1 MIFYQLSWLI
11 LFAPLFSFAVIIF
24 GTRVWDMLSR
34 PRVSAAEAHSG
45 DAHAEAHEVEAKGSE
60 GDDHG
65 EHGLDD
71 DEDPKLAHR
80 TMGALVSGY
89 VGIVITALACLYS
102 WLLLLNTAGVIAIA
116 PPLQP
121 GGITVFSYEWF
132 VQGTINYVIS
142 FQLDKLAIVM
152 MVVVTTISLLVQFYS
167 QGYMENSAGYARF
180 FAYLTLF
187 TFSMLDIVFA
197 QNFLVMFVGW
207 ELVGLSSYLLIGFW
221 INKQAKPAEDRLQP
235 ASAAIEAFIVNRIGD
250 VGFIIGIMILFVNT
264 GTFQFSQLAIRVQS
278 MDKGL
283 LTLAMILVFCGA
295 IGKSAQFPL
304 HVWLPPAMEGPT
316 PVSAL
321 IHAAT
326 LVAACVYMLVR
337 VAFIIQASQTVLLV
351 AAWIGTITAVMAAL
365 IATPQ
370 NDIKRILAY
379 SKLSQL
385 GYMVMAVGLASNDA
399 AMFHL

>member
-1 MIFYQLSWLI
+1 MVFYQLSWLI

-34 PRVSAAEAHSG
+34 PQVSAAEAHSG

-71 DEDPKLAHR
+71 DEDPKLAHL

-197 QNFLVMFVGW
+197 QNFLVIFVGW

-221 INKQAKPAEDRLQP
+221 INKQAKPAEDRPQP
-235 ASAAIEAFIVNRIGD
+235 ASAAIQAFIVNRIGD
-250 VGFIIGIMILFVNT
+250 VGFIIGIMILFVHT
-264 GTFQFSQLAIRVQS
+264 GTFDFGTLSDVHNPHGVAQAFAGNT
-278 MDKGL
+278 GL
-283 LTLAMILVFCGA
+283 LTLAMILIFCGA
-295 IGKSAQFPL
+295 IGKSAQVPL
-304 HVWLPPAMEGPT
+304 HTWLPSAMEGPT

-326 LVAACVYMLVR
+326 MVAAGVYM
-337 VAFIIQASQTVLLV
+337 VARTYPLFLAAGPQALGVV
-351 AAWIGTITAVMAAL
+351 GWVGAITAIYAAT
-365 IATPQ
+365 IALTQ
-370 NDIKRILAY
+370 YDLKRILA
-379 SKLSQL
+379 
-385 GYMVMAVGLASNDA
+385 
-399 AMFHL
+399 

>member
-1 MIFYQLSWLI
+1 MVFYQLSWLI

-34 PRVSAAEAHSG
+34 PPVSAAETHSG

-60 GDDHG
+60 GDEHG

-71 DEDPKLAHR
+71 DEDPKVAHL

-89 VGIVITALACLYS
+89 VGIAITAFACLYS

-121 GGITVFSYEWF
+121 GSITVFSYEWF
-132 VQGTINYVIS
+132 MQGPLNYVIS
-142 FQLDKLAIVM
+142 FQLDRLAIVM

-221 INKQAKPAEDRLQP
+221 INKRAKPAEDRP
-235 ASAAIEAFIVNRIGD
+235 APATAAIQAFIANRIGD
-250 VGFIIGIMILFVNT
+250 VGFIIGIMILFAQT
-264 GTFQFSQLAIRVQS
+264 GTFDFGTLADKANPHGVVQAFVNS
-278 MDKGL
+278 GNTGL
-283 LTLAMILVFCGA
+283 LTAAMILIFCGA
-295 IGKSAQFPL
+295 IGKSAQLPL
-304 HVWLPPAMEGPT
+304 TVWLPTAMEGPT

-326 LVAACVYMLVR
+326 
-337 VAFIIQASQTVLLV
+337 
-351 AAWIGTITAVMAAL
+351 
-365 IATPQ
+365 
-370 NDIKRILAY
+370 
-379 SKLSQL
+379 
-385 GYMVMAVGLASNDA
+385 
-399 AMFHL
+399 